1 MKILWI
7 SLVAVLFMVACNT
20 QPKTD
25 ASQSEETEISADA
38 QWVEVVINVN
48 GMTCEGCENAI
59 NAGINGL
66 EGIATVESSH
76 VEKWTKVKFDEN
88 VTSVDEITATITE
101 TGYEVVEDI

>member
-7 SLVAVLFMVACNT
+7 VLAALFMVACNT

-25 ASQSEETEISADA
+25 NSQTEETAISADA
-38 QWVEVVINVN
+38 QWVEVTLNVN

-59 NAGINGL
+59 NAGLTGL
-66 EGIATVESSH
+66 DGIASAESSH
-76 VEKWTKVKFDEN
+76 EEKWTKVKYDEN
-88 VTSVDEITATITE
+88 LTSVVEIKAQITE

>member
-7 SLVAVLFMVACNT
+7 ALAAVFMLACNS

-25 ASQSEETEISADA
+25 ASQGEETEISADA

-59 NAGINGL
+59 NSGL
-66 EGIATVESSH
+66 EGLDGIASAESSH
-76 VEKWTKVKFDEN
+76 EEKWTKVKYDEN
-88 VTSVDEITATITE
+88 LTSMEEIKTQITE